1 MTEEKKLPEEEE
13 KEREPAAEPAETKE
27 ESPAEQTEE
36 KQPEA
41 PEEEKKAKAEKKRLF
56 SKGEKTEKFEK
67 ALKEAED
74 RLAAANDR
82 MMRQMAEFDNFRKRS
97 EKEKNAQ
104 YEIGARSVLEKLL
117 PIVDSF
123 ERGLGSLDEAQA
135 GEPFE
140 QGMSQ
145 VYRQLQK
152 MLEELQVE
160 AISAVGKPFD
170 ANLHNAVMHVEDPE
184 QPENTVVEEFQKGY
198 TYRGTVI
205 RYSMVKVAN

>member
-27 ESPAEQTEE
+27 ESPAEQAEE

-160 AISAVGKPFD
+160 AIPAVGKPFD
-170 ANLHNAVMHVEDPE
+170 PSYFTEYLEKKYGELYGV
-184 QPENTVVEEFQKGY
+184 
-198 TYRGTVI
+198 
-205 RYSMVKVAN
+205 

>member
-67 ALKEAED
+67 ALKDAED

-104 YEIGARSVLEKLL
+104 YEIGARSVMEKLL